1 MVTITLL
8 SDFGLTD
15 PYVAEMK
22 GVILSTNPDL
32 RIVDVSHGIER
43 HNIAMGS
50 FMLETALPYFPQ
62 GSIHVAVV
70 DPGVGTERL
79 PLVVLC
85 KLGVLVGPDNGLLV
99 RAAERL
105 GFKAAYQIDGRRF
118 KGEKVSATFHGR
130 DVFARMAANLADGL
144 RPDTVGALVKELV
157 RLDIPSVGVSDEGMT
172 CTILHADS
180 FGNVIVNIGE
190 EEFLRLGFHDDRR
203 LEVKTMHGRSSA
215 SMART
220 YSEIRRDELGII
232 LGSQGY
238 VELAMR
244 ESSAATRLGLK
255 PLDQVEIRF

>member
-1 MVTITLL
+1 MVTITLV

-50 FMLETALPYFPQ
+50 FILETALPYFPE

-79 PLVVLC
+79 
-85 KLGVLVGPDNGLLV
+85 
-99 RAAERL
+99 
-105 GFKAAYQIDGRRF
+105 GFKAAYQIDSPRF
-118 KGEKVSATFHGR
+118 KGKKVSATFHGR
-130 DVFARMAANLADGL
+130 DVFARMAAELADGL
-144 RPDTVGALVKELV
+144 RPDAVGALVKELV
-157 RLDIPSVGVSDEGMT
+157 RLDIPSVSVSDEGMT
-172 CTILHADS
+172 CTVLHVDS
-180 FGNVIVNIGE
+180 FGNVILNLGE
-190 EEFLRLGFHDDRR
+190 EEFLRLGLHEDRR
-203 LEVKTMHGRSSA
+203 LEVKTIHGRSSA
-215 SMART
+215 SIART
-220 YSEIRRDELGII
+220 YSKIHSDQLGII

-238 VELAMR
+238 VEIAMR

-255 PLDQVEIRF
+255 PLNQVEIRF